1 MKDIL
6 YNILMA
12 ATKFVIGMDI
22 IEGEFNIEQT
32 KVGRAMIVLSDVIG
46 KILYWCFW
54 LGFQF
59 MLISLTGGLYLIW
72 IVFKL
77 RRKAKKNRNQQK
89 QD

>member
-6 YNILMA
+6 YNILMG

-22 IEGEFNIEQT
+22 VEGEFNIEQT
-32 KVGRAMIVLSDVIG
+32 KVGRTMIILTDAIR

-77 RRKAKKNRNQQK
+77 RRKAKKNRNQ
-89 QD
+89 